1 MAVQA
6 KIEVI
11 PGIKTKFWTVKD
23 SMVQFLE
30 TFHLSERLYQVFTLE
45 ECAREESTPE
55 MAHLRVV
62 PVLVNR
68 VIEEEALLDSSS
80 QIVSMARDVVATNK
94 IN

>member
-1 MAVQA
+1 
-6 KIEVI
+6 
-11 PGIKTKFWTVKD
+11 
-23 SMVQFLE
+23 
-30 TFHLSERLYQVFTLE
+30 
-45 ECAREESTPE
+45 

-80 QIVSMARDVVATNK
+80 QIVSMARDMVATNK